1 MLYFAMH
8 SCKATIFNLQA
19 LNNKGY
25 ISNQYQI
32 LDDSQL
38 TDLCKA
44 KDEVAQKTLYDKYA
58 NKMMRTCLRYLND
71 EMESEDAMIEG
82 FVKVFSKI
90 DTFEFRGKGSLEG
103 WIKRIMVNE
112 SLMLLRKRKMDQVEL
127 DKVHHLSS
135 DKANAESQLMEE
147 TIVEVI
153 KELPNGYRTVFNMY
167 VIEGYSHKEIG
178 QRLNISENT
187 SKSQLSKARAS
198 LSKSLTEIGAL

>member
-1 MLYFAMH
+1 M
-8 SCKATIFNLQA
+8 
-19 LNNKGY
+19 NKQGY
-25 ISNQYQI
+25 ISNQNII

-44 KDEVAQKTLYDKYA
+44 GDSMAQKALYEKYA

-71 EMESEDAMIEG
+71 EMEAEDAMIDG
-82 FVKVFSKI
+82 FMKVYSKI

-135 DKANAESQLMEE
+135 GRENAESQLMEE
-147 TIVEVI
+147 TIVNVI
-153 KELPNGYRTVFNMY
+153 QDLPNGYRTVFNMY

-178 QRLNISENT
+178 EKLNISENT

-198 LSKSLTEIGAL
+198 LSKSLTEIGAI